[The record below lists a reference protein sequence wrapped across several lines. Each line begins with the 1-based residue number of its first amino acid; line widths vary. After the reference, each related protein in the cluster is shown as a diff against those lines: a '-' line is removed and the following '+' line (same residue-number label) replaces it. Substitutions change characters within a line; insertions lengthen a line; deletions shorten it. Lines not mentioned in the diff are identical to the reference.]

1 MVASEPSLP
10 PRFRVVRQLGA
21 GAMGIVLEVVDEER
35 DARVALKTLRHADPD
50 AIVRFKN
57 EFRTLAD
64 IGHENLVA
72 LGELLEHEGAWFF
85 TMELVDGVDLLSWV
99 RPGSNVMTVGRGSDE
114 PTRAAETLPAA
125 SNPRGS
131 VHGDVRARLGTL
143 DPARVRDAFAQL
155 VRALDALHSMGKVH
169 RDVKPSNVLVT
180 REGRVVLLDFG
191 IAGDARKQARAAGT
205 VAYMAPEQADA
216 HAPTPA
222 ADFYALGAVL
232 YEALTGTLP
241 FEGSSF
247 EVLEAKRRAAPTAP
261 SSIAPEAPDDLSDL
275 ALRLL
280 ANDPAARP
288 TAREIISVLVGDQA
302 ARKSPSSIAPPSDG
316 STFVGRRRELAELVR
331 AWARVEQGHA
341 VTVYVH
347 GESGV
352 GKSALVRELARQVTS
367 RAAGDRPP
375 LVLWGRCFERE
386 SVPFKAVDG
395 VIDALHDVFGSM
407 PDSELRSVLPADAGL
422 LARVFPILD
431 ADVKRAR
438 RETEDLP
445 ADQTEQR
452 ARVFTAFR
460 ELVSALTEKRPVVL
474 VLEDLQWADA
484 DSFLLLRELLRAPD
498 PPPILLLATVRTS
511 EPVLDRAGPP
521 ASLPQSRLN
530 VGSGSMPG
538 DVRVLAL
545 GRLALE
551 DAEDYANVLVGSERA
566 RAIAEEAGGHPLLI
580 EELAGGADAGTAASL
595 SALARARRDALAP
608 ATRELLELV
617 VLARAPVPE
626 SVLRH
631 AADIKDG
638 AAFDRAAAELR
649 QAHLA
654 RRVNSRGRTALEP
667 YHGRVR
673 EALRTEDDATSD
685 ARRHRALALGF
696 EADAVDPGAI
706 DREAI
711 AEHWRGAGESRKAA
725 DQAIA
730 AAREAAARL
739 AFDRA
744 ARLHQWALDL
754 VGDAATEE
762 ELAELADAQK
772 NAARGAEA
780 ADAYLAAAARAS
792 GARALDLRRRAA
804 HELFAC
810 GHVDAGRA
818 ALAPALE
825 ALGIDAEPPGPLRS
839 LVSRAT
845 SYLRGTTFRP
855 RPASEVSDETRARA
869 DVSHTLALGLAL
881 VDVRRATAVSQLALP
896 HALASGDRIRAARA
910 LALDSILGSLRGDE
924 PTRLALAQ
932 RLTAE
937 ANDSSA
943 NALTLAAESAR
954 LFAADDFAAA
964 RERAREARREARDR
978 ARGAT
983 SQDLRW
989 EITAATW
996 LSLRAL
1002 SVLGDVPR
1010 ARVEASRFLESA
1022 EARGD
1027 RLARGLAESGW
1038 IEVTRLAQGDVD
1050 VVQASR
1056 DEHARGPLSPR
1067 GRLDELVARVVLD
1080 LYLGEGTAA
1089 YRRSTESLRAL
1100 AEDGALA
1107 SPLDRAQ
1114 VLALHA
1120 RGAVAHARK
1129 LPQRARELLD
1139 EAQSTANDVA
1149 AIGTRYALVEASL
1162 LRGAVARARG
1172 ETTRAVASFQ
1182 SANTGSAALGLR
1194 LHGAVAALAAGR
1206 LRGGDEGRGQVERA
1220 LASLRRLG
1228 VADPDALAGVFGA

>member
-1 MVASEPSLP
+1 MVAPEPSLP

-35 DARVALKTLRHADPD
+35 DARVALKTLRHADAD

-64 IGHENLVA
+64 IGHENLVG

-99 RPGSNVMTVGRGSDE
+99 RPGSNIMTVGRGSDE
-114 PTRAAETLPAA
+114 PTRAPETLPAA

-131 VHGDVRARLGTL
+131 VHGDVRARIGTL

-155 VRALDALHSMGKVH
+155 VRALDALHSIGKVH

-191 IAGDARKQARAAGT
+191 IAGDARKEARAAGT

-216 HAPTPA
+216 HAPSPA
-222 ADFYALGAVL
+222 ADFYAVGAVL
-232 YEALTGTLP
+232 YEALTGALP
-241 FEGSSF
+241 YEGSAF
-247 EVLEAKRRAAPTAP
+247 EVLEGKRRGTPTVP
-261 SSIAPEAPDDLSDL
+261 TLIAPEAPTDLSDL

-280 ANDPAARP
+280 ASDPPARP
-288 TAREIISVLVGDQA
+288 PAQEILRVLVGDGAPSRA
-302 ARKSPSSIAPPSDG
+302 ASSIAPASGGADG
-316 STFVGRRRELAELVR
+316 STFVGRKRELAELVR

-352 GKSALVRELARQVTS
+352 GKTALVRELERQLLTKTPS
-367 RAAGDRPP
+367 ERTP
-375 LVLWGRCFERE
+375 LVLSGRCFERE

-395 VIDALHDVFGSM
+395 IIDALHDEFGAMS
-407 PDSELRSVLPADAGL
+407 DAELRATLPADAGL
-422 LARVFPILD
+422 LARVFPILA
-431 ADVKRAR
+431 ADVERAGGGA
-438 RETEDLP
+438 ETLP
-445 ADQTEQR
+445 PDQAEQR
-452 ARVFTAFR
+452 ARVFTSFR
-460 ELVSALTEKRPVVL
+460 ELVTALTAKRPVVL

-498 PPPILLLATVRTS
+498 PPPILLLATVRTA
-511 EPVLDRAGPP
+511 EPILDRAGPP

-538 DVRVLAL
+538 DVRVLSL
-545 GRLALE
+545 GRLAPE
-551 DAEDYANVLVGSERA
+551 DAERYAELLVGPSRA
-566 RAIAEEAGGHPLLI
+566 RQIADEAGGHPLLV
-580 EELAGGADAGTAASL
+580 EELARGDAEKAASL
-595 SALARARRDALAP
+595 SDLARARRDALAP
-608 ATRELLELV
+608 PARALLELIL
-617 VLARAPVPE
+617 LARAPVPE
-626 SVLRH
+626 NVLRH
-631 AADIKDG
+631 AAEIKDG

-649 QAHLA
+649 HAHLA
-654 RRVNSRGRTALEP
+654 RRVNARGRGALEP

-673 EALRTEDDATSD
+673 EALRADGSAAGEAE
-685 ARRHRALALGF
+685 RHRALALGF
-696 EADAVDPGAI
+696 EADVPI
-706 DREAI
+706 DREAV

-754 VGDAATEE
+754 VGDAATEG
-762 ELAELADAQK
+762 ELGELADAQK
-772 NAARGAEA
+772 NAGRGAEA
-780 ADAYLAAAARAS
+780 ADAYLAAAARSS
-792 GARALDLRRRAA
+792 GARALELRRRAA

-818 ALAPALE
+818 ALAPALD
-825 ALGIDAEPPGPLRS
+825 ALGIDAEPPGPLRA
-839 LVSRAT
+839 LAARAA
-845 SYLRGTTFRP
+845 SYLRGTTFRAQP
-855 RPASEVSDETRARA
+855 SASVPDETRARA
-869 DVSHTLALGLAL
+869 DVSHTLALGLTL
-881 VDVRRATAVSQLALP
+881 IDVRRATAVSRLALP
-896 HALASGDRIRAARA
+896 HALASGDRTRAARA
-910 LALDSILGSLRGDE
+910 LALDAILASLRGEE
-924 PTRLALAQ
+924 PARLSLAQ
-932 RLTAE
+932 KLTAE
-937 ANDSSA
+937 ANEPSA
-943 NALTLAAESAR
+943 NALTLCAESAR

-983 SQDLRW
+983 W
-989 EITAATW
+989 ELTAATW

-1022 EARGD
+1022 DARGD

-1038 IEVTRLAQGDVD
+1038 IELTRLAQGEVD
-1050 VVQASR
+1050 AVQASR
-1056 DEHARGPLSPR
+1056 DDHARGPLSPR
-1067 GRLDELVARVVLD
+1067 ARLDELVARLVLD

-1100 AEDGALA
+1100 DEDGSLGA
-1107 SPLDRAQ
+1107 PLDRAQ

-1120 RGAVAHARK
+1120 RGAIVHARK

-1162 LRGAVARARG
+1162 LRGAIARARG
-1172 ETTRAVASFQ
+1172 ETPRAVASFQ
-1182 SANTGSAALGLR
+1182 SANTGSAAIGLR